1 MGVVLGAVWLSNI
14 ILSFLFSY
22 MIDSALGKEW
32 TFGVYAILNAFV
44 TVYILFLKETKGLTP
59 I

>member
-1 MGVVLGAVWLSNI
+1 MGVVLGAVWLFEI
-14 ILSFLFSY
+14 ILSFLISY
-22 MIDSALGKEW
+22 MIDSPLGKEW
-32 TFGVYAILNAFV
+32 TFGVYAILNALT